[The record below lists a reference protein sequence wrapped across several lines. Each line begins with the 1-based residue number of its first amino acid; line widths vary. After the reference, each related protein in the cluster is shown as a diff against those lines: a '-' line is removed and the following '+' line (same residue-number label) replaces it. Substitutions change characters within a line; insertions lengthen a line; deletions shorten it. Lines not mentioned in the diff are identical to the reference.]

1 MFPLA
6 HLLLSP
12 LLREAQVRQE
22 DSFSG
27 RMVSREKLKALIKRG
42 AAVVKKAMTIRDNAV
57 VYISPED
64 GKKKARKRKIS
75 LEAAFEKEKKS
86 QGKRRK

>member
-6 HLLLSP
+6 HLLSSP

-27 RMVSREKLKALIKRG
+27 RMVNREKLKALIKRG
-42 AAVVKKAMTIRDNAV
+42 AAVVKKAMTIRDQSV
-57 VYISPED
+57 VYHQAP
-64 GKKKARKRKIS
+64 KKMRKIS
-75 LEAAFEKEKKS
+75 LDAAFEKEKKS
-86 QGKRRK
+86 HGKRKK

>member
-22 DSFSG
+22 NNFSG
-27 RMVSREKLKALIKRG
+27 RMVSREKLKALVKRG
-42 AAVVKKAMTIRDNAV
+42 AAVVKKAMTIRDNSV
-57 VYISPED
+57 VYYQAP
-64 GKKKARKRKIS
+64 KKMRKIS
-75 LEAAFEKEKKS
+75 LDAAFEKEKKS
-86 QGKRRK
+86 SGKRKK